1 MNEESNA
8 PIVEGHEKPE
18 RRIEVCD
25 LPISEL
31 KVFMENPRTI
41 SPKKK
46 QELQESLDMLGD
58 FGIIVIDENNDII
71 SGHQRVEALKVLR
84 GEDEIVH
91 CKRLIGYSEPEKKA
105 ISIKANTHSGDWDLS
120 KLADFTANL
129 EINLGLDIPT
139 ALDPHNDTKI
149 KDMELIHY
157 EKYDYV
163 LIACRNEL
171 DYQNLIRTLGI
182 EGKKVVVCKTK
193 SGERKIKA
201 RAVWYDQMKCKI
213 QDGDDVASI

>member
-1 MNEESNA
+1 MNNDNA
-8 PIVEGHEKPE
+8 TPPSDAVALPE

-31 KVFMENPRTI
+31 KIIMDNPRTI
-41 SPKKK
+41 SAKKK
-46 QELQESLDMLGD
+46 KELQESLDMLGD

-71 SGHQRVEALKVLR
+71 SGHQRVEALKILK

-91 CKRLIGYSEPEKKA
+91 CKRLIGYTEPEKKA

-129 EINLGLDIPT
+129 QINLGLDIPP

-171 DYQNLIRTLGI
+171 DYQNLIRALGI

-193 SGERKIKA
+193 TGERKIKA

-213 QDGDDVASI
+213 QESDDIAKI

>member
-8 PIVEGHEKPE
+8 PIVECSEKPE

-31 KVFMENPRTI
+31 KVIMENPRTI
-41 SPKKK
+41 SAKKK

-58 FGIIVIDENNDII
+58 FG
-71 SGHQRVEALKVLR
+71 
-84 GEDEIVH
+84 
-91 CKRLIGYSEPEKKA
+91 